1 MQHRAPLVI
10 FRLILMTAAFGIG
23 RQGQAAAAQTWPFVP
38 PKTFAPAKPLLDLR
52 SLNEKVAGE
61 HGFIKLSADGR
72 GFVRGDGQ
80 PIRFW
85 AVGSFAGNLKGFAAT
100 EQAARFLAHYGVN
113 MARFHCTLAPTNPG
127 SRITDVNVHA
137 LHALWKQV
145 AAMKQ
150 QGIYTTISPYW
161 AVAVH
166 IQKSWHVPGNSAS
179 AASLLFWDPTMQRGY
194 QAWLRALLTRPN
206 PYTGI
211 PLGKDP
217 AVAIISLQNEDSL
230 LFWNMQ
236 AIVNVHS
243 GETAQR
249 LEIAR
254 LYAHW
259 LITKYGSLHN
269 ALLAWKG
276 VHAPGD
282 DFAHG
287 VAGMFLNWFWTQ
299 PQTGGMAV
307 RLADQLHFFARVM
320 YHFNK
325 KMVRYIHRN
334 LGARQLIN
342 AGNWKTVDPLLLND
356 VERWT
361 YTAGNVMAV
370 NRYTTGIH
378 IGRNSGWAIQ
388 PGDLYTNFSCLL
400 HPQSIPVNLKQVI
413 GFPMMVTEGQW
424 VAPDRYQAEGP
435 FLVAAYSSLTGVAGY
450 YWFAI
455 NHQWQQPFK
464 HLAHSVWQPP
474 MAKWQIGTPQQLGQF
489 PAAALLY
496 RRGYIRPGKPTVIE
510 RRSLQGLWNRRPPI
524 IAEGAGYD
532 PNRDRGVTA
541 MRLDAK
547 TAVSPLAFLVGPVL
561 VSYHHRSGHN
571 FVRNLA
577 AYIQPRR
584 GIVSSDTRQISLNYH
599 LGICTLNTARA
610 KGVVGFLGRR
620 EAFNLPGLRITC
632 RNAYASI
639 LLVSMDG
646 LPLQISRQ
654 ILVQVGTIARPT
666 GWKSAPATLTLSG
679 KRIPGYRVISTGQ
692 NPWQVRNIKASITL
706 NNAVIHTATLLNPD
720 GFAAAKVPLQR
731 HGGQIQLQ
739 LPPDMLYLVLG
750 TAQK

>member
-1 MQHRAPLVI
+1 MLYSTKSRA
-10 FRLILMTAAFGIG
+10 FRLMLMTVIVGISG
-23 RQGQAAAAQTWPFVP
+23 HAAAAPTWPFVP
-38 PKTFAPAKPLLDLR
+38 PEKFAGAKPLLDLR
-52 SLNEKVAGE
+52 NLNEKVAGE
-61 HGFIKLSADGR
+61 HGFIRLSRNGR
-72 GFVRGDGQ
+72 GFLRGDGQ

-85 AVGSFAGNLKGFAAT
+85 AVGSFAGYLHGLAAT
-100 EQAARFLAHYGVN
+100 QRAAMFLARYGVN

-127 SRITDVNVHA
+127 SRITDVNEHA

-166 IQKSWHVPGNSAS
+166 IQKSWHVPGNPAS
-179 AASLLFWDPTMQRGY
+179 ATSLLFWDPTMQRGY
-194 QAWLRALLTRPN
+194 RAWLRALLTRPN

-217 AVAIISLQNEDSL
+217 AVAIISLQNEDSM

-236 AIVNVHS
+236 AIVDVHG

-249 LEIAR
+249 LEIER
-254 LYAHW
+254 LYGRW
-259 LITKYGSLHN
+259 LIKKYGSLHQ
-269 ALLAWKG
+269 ALVAWKG

-287 VAGMFLNWFWTQ
+287 IAGMFINWFWTQ
-299 PQTGGMAV
+299 HQTGGMAV
-307 RLADQLHFFARVM
+307 RLADQLHFVARVM
-320 YHFNK
+320 YRFNK
-325 KMVRYIHRN
+325 KMVLFIHRN
-334 LGARQLIN
+334 LGARQLVN

-378 IGRNSGWAIQ
+378 IGPNSGWAIQ
-388 PGDLYTNFSCLL
+388 PGDTYTNFSCLL
-400 HPQSIPVNLKQVI
+400 HPQSVPVNLKQVI
-413 GFPMMVTEGQW
+413 GYPMLVTEGQW

-455 NHQWQQPFK
+455 NNQWQQPFK

-489 PAAALLY
+489 PAAALMY
-496 RRGYIRPGKPTVIE
+496 RRGYIRPGQPVVIE
-510 RRSLQGLWNRRPPI
+510 RRTLQGLWNRRVPI

-532 PNRDRGVTA
+532 PNRDRGATA
-541 MRLDAK
+541 IRLGAR

-561 VSYHHRSGHN
+561 VSYHQRPGHN

-577 AYIQPRR
+577 PYIHPRQGR
-584 GIVSSDTRQISLNYH
+584 VTSDTGQIQLNYH
-599 LGICTLNTARA
+599 LGICTLNTTRA
-610 KGVVGFLGRR
+610 KGVVGFLGRKGV
-620 EAFNLPGLRITC
+620 FNLPGLRITC
-632 RNAYASI
+632 RNTYASI
-639 LLVSMDG
+639 LLVSLDG
-646 LPLQISRQ
+646 LPLRTSRK
-654 ILVQVGTIARPT
+654 ILVQVGTMARPT
-666 GWKSAPATLTLSG
+666 GWKSTPATLTVRG
-679 KRIPGYRVISTGQ
+679 KRIAGYRVISTGR
-692 NPWQVRNIKASITL
+692 NPWQVRNIKAFITL
-706 NNAVIHTATLLNPD
+706 NNAAIHTATLLTPD
-720 GFAAAKVPLQR
+720 GFASATIPLQR
-731 HGGQIQLQ
+731 RGGTIQLQ
-739 LPPDMLYLVLG
+739 LPPSTLYLMLH
-750 TAQK
+750 